1 MLLRPPP
8 RDLLEAGPPPRVRRA
23 LERFEDRIA
32 ASAQAATDLADR
44 FGIRL
49 PD

>member
-1 MLLRPPP
+1 MLRPPP
-8 RDLLEAGPPPRVRRA
+8 RDLLEAGPPPSVRRA
-23 LERFEDRIA
+23 LERFDERIA
-32 ASAQAATDLADR
+32 ASVHAATDLANR